1 MVGPFNHATQP
12 GGSHLRKRNS
22 DSASGGGHASEAE
35 ETKVTDLNHHQSCRV
50 SHSPHSNFFSSF
62 QSLSVMSTNWMLYKV
77 SAQHHLLSRA
87 LTRIC
92 NHYIGKLPTPLSL
105 LIISKV
111 RIPSNP
117 FGLLIGNRQY
127 FHYLL
132 YYFWILEFGSR
143 VEFSK
148 RNQTIEAIFGM
159 AAWVAPFP
167 HNLMEVSEGFLGV

>member
-1 MVGPFNHATQP
+1 MVGPFNHPHSPAAHIVGNVLQTVLVVRDTRARQ
-12 GGSHLRKRNS
+12 KRLKLQIS
-22 DSASGGGHASEAE
+22 II
-35 ETKVTDLNHHQSCRV
+35 TTHQSCRI

-62 QSLSVMSTNWMLYKV
+62 QSLSVMSRNWMLNKI

-87 LTRIC
+87 LTPSR

-105 LIISKV
+105 RLISKV

-117 FGLLIGNRQY
+117 FGLLIGNLQY

-132 YYFWILEFGSR
+132 YQFWILEFGSR

-159 AAWVAPFP
+159 AVGLRTISTQF
-167 HNLMEVSEGFLGV
+167 NGS